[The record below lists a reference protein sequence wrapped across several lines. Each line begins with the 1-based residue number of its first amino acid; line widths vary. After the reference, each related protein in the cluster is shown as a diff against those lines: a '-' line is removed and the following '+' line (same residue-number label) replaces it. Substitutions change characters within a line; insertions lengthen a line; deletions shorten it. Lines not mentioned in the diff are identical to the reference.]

1 MIELNSFSKRNS
13 LNLLIIRIYINFKN
27 SNMKKSKL
35 KKLAKLLH
43 QQVTNYEKSLRPIR
57 EKINYNDYDPE
68 VSEKVKS
75 LILNIIQYKNN
86 IHISFGDDFFS
97 ISTSDA
103 TQIKKQR
110 IKNFLHSDEYF
121 FEVSVQKEEGFTL
134 NYGYSRK
141 SSYYDK
147 DIFGDM
153 STIVK
158 NRLKE
163 INDENFSDI
172 CESLMKDSGIMR
184 DSNLED
190 LLNG

>member
-1 MIELNSFSKRNS
+1 
-13 LNLLIIRIYINFKN
+13 
-27 SNMKKSKL
+27 MKKSKL

-57 EKINYNDYDPE
+57 EKINYNDYDLE

-147 DIFGDM
+147 DIFNDM

>member
-1 MIELNSFSKRNS
+1 
-13 LNLLIIRIYINFKN
+13 
-27 SNMKKSKL
+27 MKKSKL